1 MLMPF
6 FQADVLI
13 CTTAYVKADS
23 SKEAFEKLI
32 THDETSVEFR
42 NQVINEIEV
51 SGLPLDSADLPDL
64 SISPYMTFLVRNKK
78 GAKLKPADFTKCV

>member
-1 MLMPF
+1 MPF

-13 CTTAYVKADS
+13 CTTAYVKAK
-23 SKEAFEKLI
+23 SKSEAYRKLI

-51 SGLPLDSADLPDL
+51 SGLPIDSPDLPEL
-64 SISPYMTFLVRNKK
+64 SISPYMTVLVRTKT
-78 GAKLKPADFTKCV
+78 GRKLSPRDFTKCV